1 MIDKNLQRKIDTS
14 NLMDTNGKV
23 LRTLNVLKGDRQRL
37 KSLEYAF
44 NDIDHYQLLDSVSY
58 LHKSGYIQLTDTIT
72 KNETTLDDSNFNN
85 IQVSLTST
93 GIKLLCGVIQDDCV
107 EV

>member
-1 MIDKNLQRKIDTS
+1 
-14 NLMDTNGKV
+14 MDTNGRI

-44 NDIDHYQLLDSVSY
+44 NDIDHYQFLDSVTY
-58 LHKSGYIQLTDTIT
+58 LQKSGYIQLTDTIT
-72 KNETTLDDSNFNN
+72 KNETTLDDSNFND
-85 IQVSLTST
+85 IHISLTSA
-93 GIKLLCGVIQDDCV
+93 GIKLLCGAIQDDCV

>member
-14 NLMDTNGKV
+14 NLMDTNGRI

-44 NDIDHYQLLDSVSY
+44 NDIDHYQFLDSVTY
-58 LHKSGYIQLTDTIT
+58 LQKSGYIKLTDTIT
-72 KNETTLDDSNFNN
+72 KNETTLDDSNFND
-85 IQVSLTST
+85 IHISLTSA
-93 GIKLLCGVIQDDCV
+93 GIKLLCGAIQDDCV